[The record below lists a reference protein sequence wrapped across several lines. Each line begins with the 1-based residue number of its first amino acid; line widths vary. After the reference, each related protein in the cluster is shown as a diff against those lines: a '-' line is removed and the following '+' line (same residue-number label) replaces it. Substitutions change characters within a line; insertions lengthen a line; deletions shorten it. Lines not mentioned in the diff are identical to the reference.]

1 MSKRAYSHRRDLL
14 HASSLDAFLGWVH
27 TQGYLFRETPPKAAY
42 EVARFHKYDPSGT
55 NPDIVIYRRL
65 KGDHLTL
72 CEDGVRLVQR
82 WIRFRDGAA
91 A

>member
-14 HASSLDAFLGWVH
+14 HASKLEDFVVWALAN
-27 TQGYLFRETPPKAAY
+27 GYQHHATSPRACY
-42 EVARFHKYDPSGT
+42 EVARLSLYDPSGYQ
-55 NPDIVIYRRL
+55 PHIVIYRRL
-65 KGDHLTL
+65 TGQHLTL

-82 WIRFRDGAA
+82 WIRSRDGAA